1 MNRAI
6 NVRMMVVAA
15 IAIVFTAL
23 LCTICYYKF
32 FQEEVMDDL
41 EAYTRLLSDMSF
53 EECEKY
59 EPELTE
65 AGIRMTIIDKDG
77 NVIFDNVADVAD
89 MENHRSR
96 AEIQEAYKKGE
107 GHSVRTS
114 ESLKHSN
121 FYYAVKL
128 SDGSVIRTAKE
139 TSSIFSIFGHAF
151 PFVIIM
157 TILIFGMCY
166 IISRFL
172 TRSIVQ
178 PIDDMAQDM
187 MSGKTPDAEDVKIY
201 RELLPIMEHIQ
212 SQHDDIIKNASLRQE
227 FTANVSHE
235 LKTPLTSISGYSEL
249 IENGMAS
256 EADTRKF
263 AGEIHRNSE
272 RLLTLINDILRLSE
286 LDVSHEKKISV
297 EDVDLYDIAL
307 SCQAMLEPAAEKHRV
322 TMEVSGSKCIVKA
335 DKTMMEELV
344 YNLCDNAIRYNRKDG
359 KVWIKAEDGILEVKD
374 NGIGISKENQ
384 ERIFERFFRVDK
396 SRSKKTGGTGLGL
409 AIVKHIVELN
419 GATVSLQ
426 SDEAVG
432 TTVTVRF

>member
-107 GHSVRTS
+107 GNSVRTS

-166 IISRFL
+166 
-172 TRSIVQ
+172 
-178 PIDDMAQDM
+178 
-187 MSGKTPDAEDVKIY
+187 K
-201 RELLPIMEHIQ
+201 
-212 SQHDDIIKNASLRQE
+212 
-227 FTANVSHE
+227 
-235 LKTPLTSISGYSEL
+235 
-249 IENGMAS
+249 
-256 EADTRKF
+256 
-263 AGEIHRNSE
+263 
-272 RLLTLINDILRLSE
+272 
-286 LDVSHEKKISV
+286 
-297 EDVDLYDIAL
+297 
-307 SCQAMLEPAAEKHRV
+307 
-322 TMEVSGSKCIVKA
+322 
-335 DKTMMEELV
+335 
-344 YNLCDNAIRYNRKDG
+344 
-359 KVWIKAEDGILEVKD
+359 
-374 NGIGISKENQ
+374 
-384 ERIFERFFRVDK
+384 FFRYCF
-396 SRSKKTGGTGLGL
+396 LFYP
-409 AIVKHIVELN
+409 N
-419 GATVSLQ
+419 
-426 SDEAVG
+426 
-432 TTVTVRF
+432 